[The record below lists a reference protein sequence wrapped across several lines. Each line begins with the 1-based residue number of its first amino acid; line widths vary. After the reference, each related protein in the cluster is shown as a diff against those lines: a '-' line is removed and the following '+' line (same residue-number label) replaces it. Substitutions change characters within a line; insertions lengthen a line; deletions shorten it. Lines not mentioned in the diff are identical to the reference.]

1 MNLCAGG
8 FVGGREGCGVI
19 TGKKTE
25 RGERRKCDRGMN
37 QRRKKNIGGFGALVV
52 VDVSR
57 RLHDPMPRTPHS
69 FSVKMKT

>member
-1 MNLCAGG
+1 MLGG
-8 FVGGREGCGVI
+8 VGEREGCGVI

-25 RGERRKCDRGMN
+25 KGERRKCDRGMN
-37 QRRKKNIGGFGALVV
+37 QKRKKNIGGFGALVV

-57 RLHDPMPRTPHS
+57 RLHDLVPPPTPYS

>member
-1 MNLCAGG
+1 ML
-8 FVGGREGCGVI
+8 VGEEGRAVI

-25 RGERRKCDRGMN
+25 RGERRKCDREMN

-57 RLHDPMPRTPHS
+57 RLHDPVPRIPHS
-69 FSVKMKT
+69 FSVKMNT